1 MHPQEKAYML
11 RKEAILEKINKLS
24 RSIPNGAMTIMDL
37 RDIQNQLLEI
47 ENSVISFYSYCHPR

>member
-1 MHPQEKAYML
+1 ML

-24 RSIPNGAMTIMDL
+24 RSIPNGAMTIMEL